1 MRLVSL
7 ATCSLM
13 LLMASC
19 RSSSVSVMQSSDLE
33 KAVISYQE
41 VTTIDTMTL
50 PIPRE
55 SISVCSM
62 DSISRLE
69 TSVAVSVA
77 RLKQDGT
84 IMHELHNKLQNCTI
98 YVPSKTIIRDTI
110 KLHQVNN
117 SEISKEKQVGRGCI
131 LIRLS
136 LYTLLFAMVS
146 IGIWF
151 LLRFLKGRFLP

>member
-1 MRLVSL
+1 ME
-7 ATCSLM
+7 
-13 LLMASC
+13 SC
-19 RSSSVSVMQSSDLE
+19 RSGSVSVLQSSDVE

-41 VTTIDTMTL
+41 YTTIDTMTL

-62 DSISRLE
+62 DSISILE

-84 IMHELHNKLQNCTI
+84 IHHELHNKMQNCTI

-110 KLHQVNN
+110 MFHEVNN
-117 SEISKEKQVGRGCI
+117 SKVSKEKQVGTRCS
-131 LIRLS
+131 LMRLS
-136 LYTLLFAMVS
+136 LYTLFVALVIIS
-146 IGIWF
+146 IWF

>member
-7 ATCSLM
+7 ATCYIM

-19 RSSSVSVMQSSDLE
+19 RSSSVSVMKSSDVE
-33 KAVISYQE
+33 KAVISYQKY
-41 VTTIDTMTL
+41 TTIDTMTL

-55 SISVCSM
+55 SISVCSI

-69 TSVAVSVA
+69 TSVAISVA
-77 RLKQDGT
+77 RLKEDGT
-84 IMHELHNKLQNCTI
+84 IHHELHNKMQSCTI

-110 KLHQVNN
+110 MFHEVNN
-117 SEISKEKQVGRGCI
+117 SEISKEKQVGTRCS
-131 LIRLS
+131 LMRLS
-136 LYTLLFAMVS
+136 LYTLFVALVI

-151 LLRFLKGRFLP
+151 LYRFWKSRFLP

>member
-1 MRLVSL
+1 MRYFSL
-7 ATCSLM
+7 ATCSLI

-19 RSSSVSVMQSSDLE
+19 RSGSVSVTKTSDVE

-41 VTTIDTMTL
+41 LTTIDTMTL

-55 SISVCSM
+55 SISICST

-69 TSVAVSVA
+69 TSVAISVA
-77 RLKQDGT
+77 KLKEDGT
-84 IMHELHNKLQNCTI
+84 ILHELHNKMQNCTI

-110 KLHQVNN
+110 KFHQVNT
-117 SEISKEKQVGRGCI
+117 SETSKEKQVGRCCS
-131 LIRLS
+131 LMRLS
-136 LYTLLFAMVS
+136 LYTLLFALVS

>member
-13 LLMASC
+13 LLMESC
-19 RSSSVSVMQSSDLE
+19 RSGSVSVKQSSDME
-33 KAVISYQE
+33 KAVISYKE
-41 VTTIDTMTL
+41 FTTIDTMTL

-62 DSISRLE
+62 DSISILE

-77 RLKQDGT
+77 RLKEDGS
-84 IMHELHNKLQNCTI
+84 IHHELHNKMQNCTI

-110 KLHQVNN
+110 MFHEVNN
-117 SEISKEKQVGRGCI
+117 SETSKEKQVGTRCS
-131 LIRLS
+131 LMRLS
-136 LYTLLFAMVS
+136 LYTLLVAMVS

-151 LLRFLKGRFLP
+151 LWKVLRSRFLP

>member
-1 MRLVSL
+1 MRYFSI

-19 RSSSVSVMQSSDLE
+19 RSGSVSIMQTSDVE

-41 VTTIDTMTL
+41 LTTIDTMTL

-62 DSISRLE
+62 DSISHLE

-77 RLKQDGT
+77 RLKEDGT
-84 IMHELHNKLQNCTI
+84 IHHELYNKVQNCTI

-110 KLHQVNN
+110 KLHQVNT
-117 SEISKEKQVGRGCI
+117 SEISKEKQVGTRCS
-131 LIRLS
+131 LMRLS
-136 LYTLLFAMVS
+136 LYTLLVALVI

-151 LLRFLKGRFLP
+151 LLRFWKSRFIP

>member
-1 MRLVSL
+1 MRYFSL

-19 RSSSVSVMQSSDLE
+19 RTSSVSVMQTSDVK

-41 VTTIDTMTL
+41 YTTIDTMTL

-55 SISVCSM
+55 SISVCSI

-77 RLKQDGT
+77 RLEQDGT
-84 IMHELHNKLQNCTI
+84 IHHELQNKIRNCTI

-110 KLHQVNN
+110 MFHEVNN
-117 SEISKEKQVGRGCI
+117 SKVSKEKQVGTRCS

-136 LYTLLFAMVS
+136 LYTLFVALVI

-151 LLRFLKGRFLP
+151 ILRFLKSRFPT

>member
-1 MRLVSL
+1 MRLISL

-13 LLMASC
+13 MLMASC
-19 RSSSVSVMQSSDLE
+19 RSGSVSVMQSSDIE
-33 KAVISYQE
+33 KAVISYKE
-41 VTTIDTMTL
+41 FTTIDTMTL

-62 DSISRLE
+62 DSVSRLE

-77 RLKQDGT
+77 RLKEDGT
-84 IMHELHNKLQNCTI
+84 IHHELYNKAQNCTI

-110 KLHQVNN
+110 MFHEVNN
-117 SEISKEKQVGRGCI
+117 SEVSKEKQVGTRCS
-131 LIRLS
+131 LMRLS
-136 LYTLLFAMVS
+136 LYTLFVALVI

-151 LLRFLKGRFLP
+151 LYRFWKSRFLP

>member
-1 MRLVSL
+1 MRYFSL

-19 RSSSVSVMQSSDLE
+19 RSGSMSIMQSSDVE

-41 VTTIDTMTL
+41 VTTIDTMIL

-62 DSISRLE
+62 DSVSILE

-77 RLKQDGT
+77 RLKEDGS
-84 IMHELHNKLQNCTI
+84 IHHELHNKMQNCTI

-110 KLHQVNN
+110 MFHEVNN
-117 SEISKEKQVGRGCI
+117 SEIYKEKQVGTRCS
-131 LIRLS
+131 LMRLS
-136 LYTLLFAMVS
+136 LYTLLVAMVS

-151 LLRFLKGRFLP
+151 LLRFIKGRFLP

>member
-1 MRLVSL
+1 
-7 ATCSLM
+7 M
-13 LLMASC
+13 LLMESC
-19 RSSSVSVMQSSDLE
+19 RTSSVSVMHKSDVE

-41 VTTIDTMTL
+41 FTTIDTMTL

-69 TSVAVSVA
+69 TSVAVSVV
-77 RLKQDGT
+77 RLKEDGS
-84 IMHELHNKLQNCTI
+84 ISHELHNKVQNCTI

-110 KLHQVNN
+110 KFHQVNT
-117 SEISKEKQVGRGCI
+117 SEISKEKQVGTRFG
-131 LIRLS
+131 LMRLS
-136 LYTLLFAMVS
+136 LYTLLVAMGS

>member
-1 MRLVSL
+1 MRLISL

-13 LLMASC
+13 LLLASC
-19 RSSSVSVMQSSDLE
+19 RSASVSVTKTSDVE

-41 VTTIDTMTL
+41 FTTIDTMTL

-62 DSISRLE
+62 DSVSRLE
-69 TSVAVSVA
+69 TSVAISVA
-77 RLKQDGT
+77 RLKEDGT
-84 IMHELHNKLQNCTI
+84 IIHELHNKMQNCTI

-110 KLHQVNN
+110 KFHQVST
-117 SEISKEKQVGRGCI
+117 SETSKEKQVGRCCS
-131 LIRLS
+131 LMRLS
-136 LYTLLFAMVS
+136 LYTLLFALVS

>member
-1 MRLVSL
+1 MRLISL

-19 RSSSVSVMQSSDLE
+19 RSGSVSVKQSSDIE
-33 KAVISYQE
+33 KAVISYKE
-41 VTTIDTMTL
+41 FTTIDTMTL

-62 DSISRLE
+62 DSISILE

-77 RLKQDGT
+77 RLKEDGS
-84 IMHELHNKLQNCTI
+84 IHHELHNKMQNCTI

-110 KLHQVNN
+110 MFHEVNN
-117 SEISKEKQVGRGCI
+117 SVISKEKQVGTRCS
-131 LIRLS
+131 LMRLS
-136 LYTLLFAMVS
+136 LYTLLVAMVS

-151 LLRFLKGRFLP
+151 LCKFWKSRLMT

>member
-1 MRLVSL
+1 MRYFSL

-19 RSSSVSVMQSSDLE
+19 RSGSVSVKQSSDIE

-41 VTTIDTMTL
+41 YTTIDTMTL
-50 PIPRE
+50 PIPGE
-55 SISVCSM
+55 SISVCST

-69 TSVAVSVA
+69 TSVAISIA
-77 RLKQDGT
+77 RLKEDGS
-84 IMHELHNKLQNCTI
+84 ILHELHNKVQNCTI

-110 KLHQVNN
+110 KFHQVNT
-117 SEISKEKQVGRGCI
+117 SEVSKEKQVGRGCI

-151 LLRFLKGRFLP
+151 LYRFWKSRFIP

>member
-1 MRLVSL
+1 MRYFSL

-19 RSSSVSVMQSSDLE
+19 RSGSVSVTKTSDVE

-41 VTTIDTMTL
+41 LTTIDTMIL

-55 SISVCSM
+55 SISVYSM
-62 DSISRLE
+62 DSVSRLE

-77 RLKQDGT
+77 RLKEDGT
-84 IMHELHNKLQNCTI
+84 IHHELYNKVRSCTI

-110 KLHQVNN
+110 MYHKVNT
-117 SEISKEKQVGRGCI
+117 SEVSKEKQVGTRCG

-136 LYTLLFAMVS
+136 LYTLSFALVS

>member
-19 RSSSVSVMQSSDLE
+19 RSSSVSVMQSSDIE

-41 VTTIDTMTL
+41 YTTIDTMTL

-69 TSVAVSVA
+69 TSVAVSIA
-77 RLKQDGT
+77 RLKADGT
-84 IMHELHNKLQNCTI
+84 IHHELHNKVRNCTI

-110 KLHQVNN
+110 MFHEVNN
-117 SEISKEKQVGRGCI
+117 SEVSKEKQVGTRCS
-131 LIRLS
+131 LMRLS
-136 LYTLLFAMVS
+136 LYTLSFAIVI

-151 LLRFLKGRFLP
+151 LWKVLRSRFLP